1 MPTIAEIG
9 TNRLMN
15 VLVRDKNQSPART
28 LSILKSEITALL
40 ECYLE
45 LDDEIKIDMSE
56 VRGRLAFNI
65 SFAAVRVKDFD
76 AVEFRGVV
84 GCGNH
89 NARVRLIFS
98 HQIGNGR
105 GGHRA
110 QTDHIRAHRAKTC
123 HNAAHQHI
131 GG

>member
-40 ECYLE
+40 ESYLE
-45 LDDEIKIDMSE
+45 LDDEINIKMTE

-65 SFAAVRVKDFD
+65 SFATVRVKDFGTILD
-76 AVEFRGVV
+76 
-84 GCGNH
+84 
-89 NARVRLIFS
+89 
-98 HQIGNGR
+98 
-105 GGHRA
+105 
-110 QTDHIRAHRAKTC
+110 
-123 HNAAHQHI
+123 
-131 GG
+131 

>member
-28 LSILKSEITALL
+28 LSILKSEITSLL

-65 SFAAVRVKDFD
+65 SFAAVRVKDFGTVLD
-76 AVEFRGVV
+76 
-84 GCGNH
+84 
-89 NARVRLIFS
+89 
-98 HQIGNGR
+98 
-105 GGHRA
+105 
-110 QTDHIRAHRAKTC
+110 
-123 HNAAHQHI
+123 
-131 GG
+131 

>member
-1 MPTIAEIG
+1 MRTIAEIG

-45 LDDEIKIDMSE
+45 LDDEIKIDMNE

-65 SFAAVRVKDFD
+65 SFAAVRVKDFGTILD
-76 AVEFRGVV
+76 
-84 GCGNH
+84 
-89 NARVRLIFS
+89 
-98 HQIGNGR
+98 
-105 GGHRA
+105 
-110 QTDHIRAHRAKTC
+110 
-123 HNAAHQHI
+123 
-131 GG
+131 